1 MPGRW
6 EDGKR
11 HPERLRPPV
20 SPMQT
25 DPAATPTKTC
35 RYCAE
40 TDLAK
45 DAIVCKHCGK
55 DIGPGSGMKE
65 VGQNMQAIGCA
76 LTLLIT
82 VPIVLMVLL
91 ASAC

>member
-1 MPGRW
+1 
-6 EDGKR
+6 
-11 HPERLRPPV
+11 
-20 SPMQT
+20 MQT
-25 DPAATPTKTC
+25 DPATTVKTC
-35 RYCAE
+35 PYCAE
-40 TDLAK
+40 ADLAV

-55 DIGPGSGMKE
+55 DIGPGSGLKE
-65 VGQNMQAIGCA
+65 AGQNMQAIGCA